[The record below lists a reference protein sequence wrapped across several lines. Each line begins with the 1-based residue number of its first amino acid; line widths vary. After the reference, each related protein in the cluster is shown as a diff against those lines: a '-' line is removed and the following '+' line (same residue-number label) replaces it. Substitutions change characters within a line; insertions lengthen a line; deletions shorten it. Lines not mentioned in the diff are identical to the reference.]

1 MGCGG
6 HVKKMSVSL
15 TTETGRAFEMLPSVL
30 IFLEIKQWTKAQKLK
45 DSEVTVFVTSLQVC

>member
-1 MGCGG
+1 M
-6 HVKKMSVSL
+6 KKMSVSL